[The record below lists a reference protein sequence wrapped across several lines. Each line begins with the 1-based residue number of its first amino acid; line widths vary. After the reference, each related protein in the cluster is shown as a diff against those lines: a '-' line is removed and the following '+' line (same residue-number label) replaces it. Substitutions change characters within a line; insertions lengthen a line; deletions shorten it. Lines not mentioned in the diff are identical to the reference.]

1 MERIQKEQ
9 VVSKLHE
16 KLQRASTAIL
26 TDFKG
31 MNVAEMSELREAL
44 AAQQVE
50 YLVVKNT
57 LMRLASRDTGATA
70 LEAHLKGT
78 NAVAIGYRD
87 PSIPAKIIKK
97 FSRTNEKLKIKAG
110 VLGTRLLGPDQ
121 VSTLAELPPREELLA
136 KFLGTLNAVP
146 TGFVTVLSGV
156 IRSFVGVLAAV
167 QHKKEEQA

>member
-1 MERIQKEQ
+1 

-16 KLQRASTAIL
+16 KLQTRSTAIL

-31 MNVAEMSELREAL
+31 MSVAEMSELREAL

-50 YLVVKNT
+50 YQVVKNT
-57 LMRLASRDTGATA
+57 LMRLASRDTGAAA

-97 FSRTNEKLKIKAG
+97 FCRTNENSRSRQGSWEPASSARIK
-110 VLGTRLLGPDQ
+110 
-121 VSTLAELPPREELLA
+121 
-136 KFLGTLNAVP
+136 
-146 TGFVTVLSGV
+146 
-156 IRSFVGVLAAV
+156 
-167 QHKKEEQA
+167 